1 MTPTLQLSFFFSF
14 LLISSAQN
22 LRKTAVFQDPITVL
36 NELDNK
42 HFGNA
47 LISAIAVHL
56 SANSP
61 IDSIVTLLNNLKEN
75 LQKDQEK
82 SKGLNIT
89 DQRECEKMLSDF
101 SENLEYHQSQLKSEE
116 ELKEK
121 SEIFLQKSQEN
132 YEQIIED
139 LSRNTDRYEENES
152 QRREKHEIFLQK
164 TFDYEEALSALDEA
178 NSLLEHLKSGSALIQ
193 MKKKLEKVK
202 EKLAK
207 HHLLH
212 NSLYNI
218 LISSLADIAINADQ
232 DSVKKIIVLL
242 EELRENLADSKIL
255 FENSEKQQESDWE
268 KIKNDLQNE
277 KKQLISR
284 KSESEEELES
294 EKRAIQDTE
303 EKIESHTM
311 EIDSNKALYE
321 NAQGFCE
328 RKSKEYE
335 RISAEIEAEMEILER
350 LFTNFNEKLGNLKDY
365 LKNRVNFDF

>member
-1 MTPTLQLSFFFSF
+1 MTPTLQLTFFFSF

-121 SEIFLQKSQEN
+121 SEIFLQKCFQTLVHAGDAGVAERQTRNHNTKNHWIVFRLRVGCSQFRGA
-132 YEQIIED
+132 
-139 LSRNTDRYEENES
+139 S
-152 QRREKHEIFLQK
+152 
-164 TFDYEEALSALDEA
+164 
-178 NSLLEHLKSGSALIQ
+178 
-193 MKKKLEKVK
+193 
-202 EKLAK
+202 
-207 HHLLH
+207 
-212 NSLYNI
+212 
-218 LISSLADIAINADQ
+218 
-232 DSVKKIIVLL
+232 
-242 EELRENLADSKIL
+242 
-255 FENSEKQQESDWE
+255 
-268 KIKNDLQNE
+268 
-277 KKQLISR
+277 
-284 KSESEEELES
+284 
-294 EKRAIQDTE
+294 
-303 EKIESHTM
+303 
-311 EIDSNKALYE
+311 
-321 NAQGFCE
+321 
-328 RKSKEYE
+328 
-335 RISAEIEAEMEILER
+335 
-350 LFTNFNEKLGNLKDY
+350 
-365 LKNRVNFDF
+365 

>member
-1 MTPTLQLSFFFSF
+1 MTPTLSLPIFFTI

-22 LRKTAVFQDPITVL
+22 LRKTPVFQDPITIL

-47 LISAIAVHL
+47 LISTIAVHL

-61 IDSIVTLLNNLKEN
+61 IENIVNLLNNLKES
-75 LQKDQEK
+75 LEKDQEN
-82 SKGLNIT
+82 SRILNIT
-89 DQRECEKMLSDF
+89 DQRECEKMISDF
-101 SENLEYHQSQLKSEE
+101 SNNVIYHEKQLKSEE

-121 SEIFLQKSQEN
+121 SEIFLQKSQQN
-132 YEQIIED
+132 YQQIISD
-139 LSRNTDRYEENES
+139 LSRNTDHYEENEALRS
-152 QRREKHEIFLQK
+152 KQHANFLQK
-164 TFDYEEALSALDEA
+164 SIDYEEALSALDEA

-242 EELRENLADSKIL
+242 SELHENLADSKGL
-255 FENSEKQQESDWE
+255 FEKNEKQQEIDWE
-268 KIKNDLQNE
+268 KVKNTLQNE
-277 KKQLISR
+277 KKHLISR

-303 EKIESHTM
+303 GKIADHTM
-311 EIDSNKALYE
+311 ELESNRALYE
-321 NAQGFCE
+321 NAKIFCE
-328 RKSKEYE
+328 RKAKEYQRTSE
-335 RISAEIEAEMEILER
+335 EIQAEVEILER
-350 LFTNFNEKLGNLKDY
+350 LFVNFNEKLGNLKEY